1 MGVMPDYTYYG
12 EGMRIDGVTDGKPAF
27 KAGLIK
33 GDVIKKLGNTEIKNV
48 QDYMKELSN
57 FKKGDTAP
65 LEVLRN
71 GEIKTFSV
79 TF

>member
-1 MGVMPDYTYYG
+1 
-12 EGMRIDGVTDGKPAF
+12 MRIDGVTDGKPAF

-48 QDYMKELSN
+48 QDYMKALSN

>member
-1 MGVMPDYTYYG
+1 
-12 EGMRIDGVTDGKPAF
+12 MRIDGVTDGKPAF

-57 FKKGDTAP
+57 FKKGDTTP

>member
-1 MGVMPDYTYYG
+1 
-12 EGMRIDGVTDGKPAF
+12 
-27 KAGLIK
+27 
-33 GDVIKKLGNTEIKNV
+33 
-48 QDYMKELSN
+48 MKELSN
-57 FKKGDTAP
+57 FKKGDTTP

>member
-1 MGVMPDYTYYG
+1 
-12 EGMRIDGVTDGKPAF
+12 MRIDGVTDGKPAF

-48 QDYMKELSN
+48 QDYMKALSN
-57 FKKGDTAP
+57 YKKGVTAP
-65 LEVLRN
+65 VEVLRN